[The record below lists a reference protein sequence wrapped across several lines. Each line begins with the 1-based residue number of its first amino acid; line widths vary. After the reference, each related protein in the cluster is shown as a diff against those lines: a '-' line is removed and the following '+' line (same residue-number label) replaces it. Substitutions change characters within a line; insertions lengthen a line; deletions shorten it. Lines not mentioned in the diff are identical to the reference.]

1 MGVVSVATRLL
12 GEVWSYS
19 SLCGKD
25 HHRSVEVKIHTS
37 TSGVLQDQAT
47 FCKSVMLT
55 GDVYTLLFSVQEVA
69 GLGGNVQFCKME
81 LQTEVFQKIFSEFV
95 SHSAF
100 K

>member
-1 MGVVSVATRLL
+1 MVVGVVSVATRLL

-47 FCKSVMLT
+47 FCKSVMLHV
-55 GDVYTLLFSVQEVA
+55 DWRCVHVA
-69 GLGGNVQFCKME
+69 VLCAGGGRAGGKCPI
-81 LQTEVFQKIFSEFV
+81 LQDGV
-95 SHSAF
+95 AD
-100 K
+100 